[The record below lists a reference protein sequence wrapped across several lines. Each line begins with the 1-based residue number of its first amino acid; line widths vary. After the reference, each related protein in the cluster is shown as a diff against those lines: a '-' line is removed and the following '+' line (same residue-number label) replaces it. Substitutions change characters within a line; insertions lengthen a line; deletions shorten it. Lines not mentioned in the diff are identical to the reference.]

1 MRCSTIWLSPG
12 ALNRVPSWPVSFGA
26 TPTMARDHLY
36 NQPLLAELHSELPAT
51 LFAEAAGWA
60 AEQTLDSAVRWLQ
73 HDEAAPPLALCVH
86 NLPPTP

>member
-1 MRCSTIWLSPG
+1 MRLGRTNLTISSG
-12 ALNRVPSWPVSFGA
+12 S
-26 TPTMARDHLY
+26 
-36 NQPLLAELHSELPAT
+36 T

>member
-1 MRCSTIWLSPG
+1 
-12 ALNRVPSWPVSFGA
+12 
-26 TPTMARDHLY
+26 MARDHLY

-73 HDEAAPPLALCVH
+73 HDEATPPLALCVH